1 MKKATTYEGIQ
12 AYDGNCL
19 YQRGKSITIR
29 YAGKANPSETD
40 EPEQV
45 MHIDNEDVHYKEMIK
60 FDCLESLKQCKVDI
74 LIDTDTY
81 FTEFNAFILNHNQM
95 INPKDFKEG
104 QLQRIVC
111 KLESYQDHPDVLE
124 KQVEAYFIEFDEDE
138 SGALDRN
145 ELKNFL
151 MAFFLQYKIRV
162 PLTEEFVDTTFDDID
177 ADGDG
182 AVDL

>member
-1 MKKATTYEGIQ
+1 M
-12 AYDGNCL
+12 
-19 YQRGKSITIR
+19 
-29 YAGKANPSETD
+29 
-40 EPEQV
+40 
-45 MHIDNEDVHYKEMIK
+45 
-60 FDCLESLKQCKVDI
+60 
-74 LIDTDTY
+74 
-81 FTEFNAFILNHNQM
+81 
-95 INPKDFKEG
+95 
-104 QLQRIVC
+104 
-111 KLESYQDHPDVLE
+111 
-124 KQVEAYFIEFDEDE
+124 EAYFIEFDEDE